1 MVTKRKNI
9 KMPLIFE
16 DSGSGVLYGLAQINI
31 GGTLF
36 YAEDMGGSAPVEVKN
51 LLDEVGSPRKAV
63 GVRQKKTGTYTVSC
77 DATASKATLMNALS
91 MSVVA
96 ADAPSGSAFIAWITS
111 RDISK
116 SNEDFCKVTIGWEEK
131 LN

>member
-1 MVTKRKNI
+1 
-9 KMPLIFE
+9 MPLVFE
-16 DSGSGVLYGLAQINI
+16 DTGSGVIYGLAQLNI

-51 LLDEVGSPRKAV
+51 LNDGVGSPRAAV
-63 GVRQKKTGTYTVSC
+63 GVRMKKTGTYTVAV
-77 DATASKATLMNALS
+77 DTLAGKTVLMNALT
-91 MSVVA
+91 MSVAA
-96 ADAPSGSAFIAWITS
+96 ADAPSGSAITAFITS
-111 RDISK
+111 RDVSK